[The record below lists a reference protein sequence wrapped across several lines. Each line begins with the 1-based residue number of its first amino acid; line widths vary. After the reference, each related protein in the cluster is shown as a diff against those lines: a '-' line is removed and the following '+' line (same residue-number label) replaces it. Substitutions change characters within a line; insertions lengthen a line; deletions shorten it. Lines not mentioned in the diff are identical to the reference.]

1 MNFWY
6 LKTSSQKIVCRATS
20 NSFFLQYLHSVTTL
34 FALSYF
40 RKQTLLCAHSF
51 RFIVDVLNN
60 LLVTSTAMFLDIFN
74 ANITLK
80 TVQLKYNN

>member
-1 MNFWY
+1 M
-6 LKTSSQKIVCRATS
+6 
-20 NSFFLQYLHSVTTL
+20 TTL

-51 RFIVDVLNN
+51 RFIVEVLNN

-74 ANITLK
+74 A
-80 TVQLKYNN
+80 KYNIKNRTAKI